1 MDHNFPHRARGRLA
15 QPLAGQPIDFA
26 VLVAG
31 LVAAQAVSTTARAEE
46 VAGQPRAIDNRSH
59 AALLRIFAPR
69 RSERRAGLAVLA
81 GSFHLATAR
90 VLASIPEQPE

>member
-1 MDHNFPHRARGRLA
+1 MEINFPHADSRRRA
-15 QPLAGQPIDFA
+15 QPLAGRPIDFA
-26 VLVAG
+26 ALVAG

-46 VAGQPRAIDNRSH
+46 VAARPRAADNKSH

-69 RSERRAGLAVLA
+69 RNERRGGHAALA

-90 VLASIPEQPE
+90 AIASTTEKPE

>member
-1 MDHNFPHRARGRLA
+1 MDINFPHRARRRLA

-26 VLVAG
+26 ALVAG

-46 VAGQPRAIDNRSH
+46 VAGQPRSTDARSH

-69 RSERRAGLAVLA
+69 RSERRAGLSVLA

-90 VLASIPEQPE
+90 ALASTSEQPE